1 MTTIKKDVKAE
12 VFFRVMKGGSNHY
25 SKRLVKELIKF
36 DGSDL
41 GLIQSIESL
50 VHKKGDY
57 SNFDFF
63 TIEKIERLTEEAYK
77 KKYVLPRKERRK
89 LLEQALEQAL

>member
-1 MTTIKKDVKAE
+1 MKTIKKDVKAE
-12 VFFRVMKGGSNHY
+12 IFFGVMKGR

-36 DGSDL
+36 DGSDF

-50 VHKKGDY
+50 VHKKGDP
-57 SNFDFF
+57 SKFDFF

-77 KKYVLPRKERRK
+77 KKYVLPRKERREKMRK
-89 LLEQALEQAL
+89 LLEQA

>member
-1 MTTIKKDVKAE
+1 MKTIKKDVKAE
-12 VFFRVMKGGSNHY
+12 IFFRVMKGR

-36 DGSDL
+36 DGSDF

>member
-1 MTTIKKDVKAE
+1 MEIKKDVKAE
-12 VFFRVMKGGSNHY
+12 IFFRVMKGRSNHY

-77 KKYVLPRKERRK
+77 KKYVLPRKERREKMRK
-89 LLEQALEQAL
+89 LLEQA

>member
-1 MTTIKKDVKAE
+1 MKTIKKDVKAE
-12 VFFRVMKGGSNHY
+12 IFFGVMKGR

-50 VHKKGDY
+50 VHKKGDP
-57 SNFDFF
+57 SKFDFF

-77 KKYVLPRKERRK
+77 KKYSLPRKERSEKMRK
-89 LLEQALEQAL
+89 LLEQA

>member
-1 MTTIKKDVKAE
+1 MKTIKKDVKAE
-12 VFFRVMKGGSNHY
+12 IFFGVMKGR

-50 VHKKGDY
+50 VHKKGDP
-57 SNFDFF
+57 SKFDFF

-77 KKYVLPRKERRK
+77 KKYALPRKESREKMRK
-89 LLEQALEQAL
+89 LLEQA